1 MNELIKDIQ
10 RRPPI
15 ISPMK
20 MFEIQPALIASVPK
34 FRIQCN
40 GQMGN
45 INAFDLA
52 VYR

>member
-20 MFEIQPALIASVPK
+20 MFEIQPALIASVLK
-34 FRIQCN
+34 FRIQYN